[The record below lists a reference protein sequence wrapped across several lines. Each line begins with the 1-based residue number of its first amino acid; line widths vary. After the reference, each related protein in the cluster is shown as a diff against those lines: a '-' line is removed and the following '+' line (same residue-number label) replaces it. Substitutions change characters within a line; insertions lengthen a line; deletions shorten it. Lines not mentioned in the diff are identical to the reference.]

1 MFTGCG
7 DTVYAWRRGTELKHV
22 YKDDEDSA
30 HVRHILPFGPSL
42 VTVDVQGWLRVWD
55 IKSCDLLKK
64 VKFAEPNA
72 FEVTALCHPLTYKD
86 KVLLGSRQGP
96 LKLYNLKT
104 EKQIYRFKGESR
116 RTSCSC
122 TL

>member
-22 YKDDEDSA
+22 YRDEDASS

-42 VTVDVQGWLRVWD
+42 VTVDAQGWLRVWD
-55 IKSCDLLKK
+55 IKSCGLLKK
-64 VKFAEPNA
+64 VRFDPET
-72 FEVTALCHPLTYKD
+72 FDVTALCHPLTYKD
-86 KVLLGSRQGP
+86 KVLLGSRQGA

-104 EKQIYRFKGESR
+104 EKQIYRFQGKTTHLDES
-116 RTSCSC
+116 C
-122 TL
+122 